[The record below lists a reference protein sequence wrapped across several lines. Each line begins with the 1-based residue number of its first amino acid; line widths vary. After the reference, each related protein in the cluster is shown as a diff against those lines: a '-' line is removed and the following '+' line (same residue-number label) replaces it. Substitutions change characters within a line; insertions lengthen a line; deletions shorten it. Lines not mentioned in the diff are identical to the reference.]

1 MEALIQDIQYGLR
14 MLRRNPGFALAVVL
28 TLALGIGANVTMFS
42 VVDALLFRMP
52 EHVRAPE
59 QLVRV
64 SYTARPP
71 LNGYTGHFPGFQT
84 ILDNAK
90 SLDMTL
96 HMTAAQDFGRG

>member
-59 QLVRV
+59 QIVNVDLVDYGEPDIAFH
-64 SYTARPP
+64 SFP
-71 LNGYTGHFPGFQT
+71 GYTR
-84 ILDNAK
+84 LADN
-90 SLDMTL
+90 L
-96 HMTAAQDFGRG
+96 HLLEIASNSHHPWPIDF